1 MRLRDKLKQ
10 RVHRNYRRHL
20 MRKFIQIAV
29 GALALCFSATLV
41 QATTKTFVS
50 PKVGGN
56 RLDWC
61 LNWGTGCGEPAAT
74 AWCKSVGYFKSID
87 SEEAVDIGA
96 STPTRLISSGAVC
109 DQAYC
114 DGFTFITCATALIPL
129 PPPPL
134 PPPPLPPAAMKQTFN
149 KPKYNGIRLD
159 WCFDGGSGCGKQA
172 ADAWCDDQGF
182 DQAFNFKIAAG
193 IGPLKPTIQIGSGE
207 TTVQPIANAFKYITC
222 VK

>member
-1 MRLRDKLKQ
+1 
-10 RVHRNYRRHL
+10 
-20 MRKFIQIAV
+20 MRKFVQVTLA
-29 GALALCFSATLV
+29 ALALCFSANLV
-41 QATTKTFVS
+41 HATSKTFVS

-61 LNWGTGCGEPAAT
+61 LNWGTSCGEPAAT
-74 AWCKSVGYFKSID
+74 AWCKSVGYDHSTD

-96 STPTRLISSGAVC
+96 STPTRLLATGAVC

-134 PPPPLPPAAMKQTFN
+134 PPPPLPPAAMAEKFF

-159 WCFDGGSGCGKQA
+159 WCYQGHNGCGKQA

-182 DQAFNFKIAAG
+182 DEASTFHIAAG
-193 IGPLKPTIQIGSGE
+193 IGPLKPTIQIGTGE
-207 TTVQPIANAFKYITC
+207 TKLKPIADAFQSITC